1 MKSTLTT
8 ILAFTFLT
16 SAAQAKEDDR
26 KVDDR
31 AERLD
36 AGETVVRAK
45 GTGNKREV
53 EVAALFTSAPEKIW
67 DLIHDCNRYE
77 KTMLRIKESK
87 EVSREG
93 GKIRCRTVVDMP
105 WPMKPL
111 TSLNEAKLTVQ
122 PGKKWKREWKLVEG
136 DFVIN
141 EGSWTIT
148 PHTDNKRMLVVYR
161 SKTQPKAEIPEEL
174 RNMAQRVELPKLF
187 RHLKTQLSEE

>member
-1 MKSTLTT
+1 MKTTFTT
-8 ILAFTFLT
+8 ILALTFLAT
-16 SAAQAKEDDR
+16 TASAKD
-26 KVDDR
+26 DDR
-31 AERLD
+31 AERLE

-141 EGSWTIT
+141 EGSWVIT
-148 PHTDNKRMLVVYR
+148 PHGDGKRMMVVYR

-187 RHLKTQLSEE
+187 RHLKTQLGEE

>member
-1 MKSTLTT
+1 MKTTFTT
-8 ILAFTFLT
+8 ILALTFLAT
-16 SAAQAKEDDR
+16 TASAKD
-26 KVDDR
+26 DDR
-31 AERLD
+31 AERLE

-111 TSLNEAKLTVQ
+111 TSINEAKLTVQ

-141 EGSWTIT
+141 EGSWVIT
-148 PHTDNKRMLVVYR
+148 PHGDGKRMMVVYR

-187 RHLKTQLSEE
+187 RHLKTQLGEE